1 MKKLKSLCRLLSTV
15 LAISLIISGTN
26 LTVFASEIVDIEE
39 ASEEIATFE
48 SESTV
53 EDVIVDTDEY
63 SNEIADIPLQSTV
76 DTTENTIVHIS
87 EGGNISYE
95 IIPVIPEETLTYSNE
110 DIVILNDTSSA
121 LQDDGI
127 MATASSTKLE
137 DVSPFVVSFAPYKHM
152 CLITATFP
160 NGTVMDSSGI
170 LISKNLVLASAHGI
184 YNHERGGA
192 AKHVEIGIG
201 TYFTDSERVAQGG
214 IQSWNGAY
222 LNIGWTEKQLARS
235 DWSLIILSQN
245 VPTYEKCGYVPDIE
259 NAKGKDIRVIGYS
272 GIPNIGSVYFKYGT
286 GEITGTTN
294 NIATKEELKN
304 IWKYSIE
311 SEEGMSGGPIIE
323 QSSGLVI
330 GVVKGTV
337 SNILGIQISTVG
349 VPLTKEIADVILEKA
364 IW

>member
-15 LAISLIISGTN
+15 LVISLIISGTS
-26 LTVFASEIVDIEE
+26 LTVFAN
-39 ASEEIATFE
+39 
-48 SESTV
+48 
-53 EDVIVDTDEY
+53 EDVATEDSTE
-63 SNEIADIPLQSTV
+63 EIADIQSESNV
-76 DTTENTIVHIS
+76 EATENVIVNIS
-87 EGGNISYE
+87 KDGNISYE
-95 IIPVIPEETLTYSNE
+95 TIPVTSEEASTYSNE
-110 DIVILNDTSSA
+110 DIVILNDTPSA
-121 LQDDGI
+121 LQEDDV
-127 MATASSTKLE
+127 MATASSNDLQ

-160 NGTVMDSSGI
+160 NGTSMDSSGI

-192 AKHVEIGIG
+192 AKHVEIAIG
-201 TYFTDSERVAQGG
+201 TYFTDSERVTQGG
-214 IQSWNGAY
+214 TQSWNGAH
-222 LNIGWTEKQLARS
+222 LKTGWTEKQLAQC

-245 VPTYEKCGYVPDIE
+245 VSTYEKCGYVPDIE
-259 NAKGKDIRVIGYS
+259 NAKGKAIRVIGYP